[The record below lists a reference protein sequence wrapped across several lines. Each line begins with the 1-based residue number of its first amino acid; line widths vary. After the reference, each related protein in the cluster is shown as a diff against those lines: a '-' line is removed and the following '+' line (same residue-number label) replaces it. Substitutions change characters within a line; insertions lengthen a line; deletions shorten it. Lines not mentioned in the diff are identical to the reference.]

1 MICTLDSRS
10 QINMELV
17 LDLFTTGLAEPLV
30 SEAASWTGKRKDMC
44 YGIDELFTVSVLGC

>member
-1 MICTLDSRS
+1 
-10 QINMELV
+10 MELV